1 MSRAPNLLE
10 IPAFSAGGDVHVLV
24 ETTRGSR
31 AKFKYEPEVGA
42 FLFSRSLAIG
52 IAYPY
57 DWGFVPSTMA
67 EDGDPLDG
75 LVIHEF
81 ATFAGALF
89 RCRPI
94 GVLQVRQRE
103 KGREFRNDR
112 VLFLPSAFATGHGG
126 DDALLTS
133 ELKSELER
141 FFAAAVVGTGKELS
155 YLGWQ
160 DSGEALASVKRSA
173 AEFARQQREKGDG

>member
-1 MSRAPNLLE
+1 MSRPPNLLE
-10 IPAFSAGGDVHVLV
+10 VPAFSAEGNVHVLV

-31 AKFKYEPEVGA
+31 AKFKYEPDAGT
-42 FLFSRSLAIG
+42 FLFSRSLSIG

-81 ATFAGALF
+81 ASFAGALF

-94 GVLQVRQRE
+94 GALQVLQRE

-133 ELKSELER
+133 ALKAELET
-141 FFAAAVVGTGKELS
+141 FFVTAVAGTGKELHF
-155 YLGWQ
+155 LGWQ
-160 DSGEALASVKRSA
+160 GSDEAMASVKRSA
-173 AEFARQQREKGDG
+173 AEFGRRQREKREA